1 MPLRARERNPNHVAA
16 ALEPVARV
24 ILYAAGWWLLLIA
37 AATCVEILG
46 RKLFGFSLQ
55 GIDEIGGYTLGVT
68 ASLAF
73 SYALIKRGHTRVD
86 FLLTKLPPSLQAVC
100 NAAAMVA
107 LAALVGYACLR
118 GITVVAESVE
128 FQSRTMT
135 PLRVILWI
143 PQSGWLLGWALFA
156 AAAAAF
162 AVHALVLLVRDRHRL
177 NACYGPLTVDEEI
190 QAELGSNGASRDPG
204 KDGLHA

>member
-1 MPLRARERNPNHVAA
+1 MSPRARERNPVAS
-16 ALEPVARV
+16 ALEPIARV

-37 AATCVEILG
+37 ALTCVEILG

-55 GIDEIGGYTLGVT
+55 GIDEVGGYTLGVT

-86 FLLTKLPPSLQAVC
+86 FLLTKLPPAIQAIC
-100 NAAAMVA
+100 NAAAMVT
-107 LAALVGYACLR
+107 LAALVSYAFLR
-118 GITVVAESVE
+118 GITVVAESIE

-143 PQSGWLLGWALFA
+143 PQSGWLTGWALFA
-156 AAAAAF
+156 AAAIAF
-162 AVHALVLLVRDRHRL
+162 AVHALVLLVRDRSKL
-177 NACYGPLTVDEEI
+177 NAYYGPLTVDEEI
-190 QAELGSNGASRDPG
+190 QAELGESGGR
-204 KDGLHA
+204 HARSEDIRHA

>member
-1 MPLRARERNPNHVAA
+1 MSLRARERNPVAA

-37 AATCVEILG
+37 ALTCVEIVG

-55 GIDEIGGYTLGVT
+55 GIDEVGGYTLGVT

-86 FLLTKLPPSLQAVC
+86 FLLTKLPPSVQAAC
-100 NAAAMVA
+100 NAAAMVT
-107 LAALVGYACLR
+107 LAVLVAYAFLR
-118 GITVVAESVE
+118 GITVVAESIE

-156 AAAAAF
+156 ATAIAF
-162 AVHALVLLVRDRHRL
+162 AVHALVLVVRDRNKL
-177 NACYGPLTVDEEI
+177 NAYYGPLTVDEEI
-190 QAELGSNGASRDPG
+190 QAELGVSGESRHPG
-204 KDGLHA
+204 KDVPRA